1 MVFAVATAAMLLLK
15 YYDKLIVE
23 IKNNINSHT
32 NNTSWNLKSELSAIK
47 KIETQTSHQN
57 CISFSKMNE
66 I

>member
-1 MVFAVATAAMLLLK
+1 VSAVATAAMLLLK

-23 IKNNINSHT
+23 IKNIINSHT
-32 NNTSWNLKSELSAIK
+32 NNTPWNLKSEFSAIK